1 VVDPHR
7 SGGDQARWLV
17 LYLTHTHTHTDAF
30 LLDGDTV
37 EHAALR
43 PHGLWGS
50 DQSLRHRHDGDIAG
64 QRAPL
69 DHAYL
74 DRVVPAAVAA
84 IREREDTRID
94 LHVSARMTERDLAP
108 GESVSFRLEIGA
120 LPDPVAIAAF
130 EEGVRS

>member
-1 VVDPHR
+1 MSPDHPVADPHR
-7 SGGDQARWLV
+7 SGGDQARRLV

-74 DRVVPAAVAA
+74 DRVVGVVTLDQAHPS
-84 IREREDTRID
+84 E
-94 LHVSARMTERDLAP
+94 
-108 GESVSFRLEIGA
+108 GA
-120 LPDPVAIAAF
+120 LLALAREPFGNLPGSDSSRA
-130 EEGVRS
+130 